1 MRTIDE
7 SDIPQKVSE
16 MWKEG
21 ERGGKG
27 EEDEEEEGRGEEGNE
42 KERKRKRRQELG
54 LMC

>member
-27 EEDEEEEGRGEEGNE
+27 EEGNE

-54 LMC
+54 LVC